1 MKKYLK
7 YGLILFIVLGIG
19 FAFYYTFK
27 PVRTDQSENQNEIY
41 TCSMHPEIIRDK
53 PGNCPI
59 CGMTLV
65 QKPNP
70 NQKTESSDLKN
81 QLKPTNEFV
90 IGDFETIT
98 PIDTSYSSEI
108 KLPGVIGYDQNSA
121 SNVAARVGGRI
132 EKMYVNYKYQSVAKG
147 QKLFDL
153 YSPELVNEQQNFLY
167 LISNDAKNSA
177 IISAAK
183 SKLLLYGMTNN
194 QISALVKSKT
204 VNPVISIYSP
214 TSGIISDNE
223 GMVYNGSNS
232 MVNNER
238 TTQSLNIVEGN
249 YIKKNETIFKLLNTN
264 KVWAIFNVLQ
274 GYNNLIYIN
283 QPIKIFSEINENDYI
298 NGKVGFIQTQLSASE
313 KTNRIRIYL
322 NNTQKYPI
330 GLRLQGILKSKPI
343 SGLWITKSAVVRLGN
358 KSIVFMKK
366 NNGFKVHEIQIGLK
380 NNDRIQVTKGLTD
393 TDKIAQNAQ
402 YLVDSESFIKTK

>member
-1 MKKYLK
+1 
-7 YGLILFIVLGIG
+7 
-19 FAFYYTFK
+19 
-27 PVRTDQSENQNEIY
+27 
-41 TCSMHPEIIRDK
+41 
-53 PGNCPI
+53 
-59 CGMTLV
+59 
-65 QKPNP
+65 
-70 NQKTESSDLKN
+70 
-81 QLKPTNEFV
+81 
-90 IGDFETIT
+90 
-98 PIDTSYSSEI
+98 
-108 KLPGVIGYDQNSA
+108 
-121 SNVAARVGGRI
+121 
-132 EKMYVNYKYQSVAKG
+132 
-147 QKLFDL
+147 
-153 YSPELVNEQQNFLY
+153 
-167 LISNDAKNSA
+167 
-177 IISAAK
+177 
-183 SKLLLYGMTNN
+183 
-194 QISALVKSKT
+194 
-204 VNPVISIYSP
+204 
-214 TSGIISDNE
+214 
-223 GMVYNGSNS
+223 